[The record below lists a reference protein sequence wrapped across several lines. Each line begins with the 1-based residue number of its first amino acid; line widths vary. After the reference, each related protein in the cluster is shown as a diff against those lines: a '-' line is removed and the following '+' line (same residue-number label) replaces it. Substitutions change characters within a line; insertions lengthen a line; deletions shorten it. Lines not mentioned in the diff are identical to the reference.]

1 VIGETVSHYRIVGKL
16 GGGGMGIVYEAEDTR
31 LGRHVALKFIPEQF
45 LNDRKSVERFER
57 EARAASQLNHPNI
70 CIIHD
75 IDDNKGHP
83 FIVMEKLE
91 GESLKQ
97 RIRGGKPMDLDH
109 LLDVA
114 IQMADALIASHAKGI
129 IHRDIKPANIFL
141 TTTGQAKILDFGLA
155 KLSRDANITTDSNIP
170 VIEESLT
177 AVGVLPGTAV
187 YMSPEQARGEDLDPR
202 SDIFSFGVVLYEM
215 ATGRKPFSGTNIVTT
230 LDAVM
235 NKKPPAP
242 RTLVP
247 NLSPELEAIIGR
259 AMEKDR
265 GKRYQNAAEI
275 KADLQVLKRETES
288 GVTAAGLAH
297 TAKIRLLTN
306 TFQSSNRKPI
316 YVLLVVTLLLLT
328 IVVPLG
334 IWVLKHRTAATAS
347 VTKGNTIAVLPLQ
360 NISGDSSIDYLRY
373 ALSDELSNV
382 LTYTRSLEVRPF
394 SMTRKYSG
402 GDADP
407 GKAGRELHVATVV
420 TGHYLAEG
428 DNVVVTLEAIDVK
441 NSRVVWQK
449 SLPPTKKSDLIALQS
464 ELQKQVQQGFL
475 SALGYAGGVMDTS
488 TYPENAQAFDLY
500 LRSIAIL
507 HDAGPN
513 EQGINMLEQAV
524 KLDPTYAPA
533 WDALGQRYYFEAVY
547 AQGGPEIYKKSD
559 EAFQRAL
566 DLEPSRMSAA
576 LGLVRNQ
583 VEKGELSKAYVA
595 ASNMVKQRPTDAD
608 THYSLSY
615 VLRYA
620 GLLDEA
626 AQECNTALGIR
637 PGDYNF
643 RSCALA
649 FTELGKNDRAIEF
662 LKLDPGSDFA
672 RDNLPAIYLRKGDV
686 QAANQAAQQMSDTPA
701 FMPAFVK
708 GCLNRAPA
716 AELDKLA
723 ADAETK
729 LLPERDSE
737 LKYIQGSMLAYC
749 GKPVVGMKFLRR
761 AVEQNY
767 CAYTALQIDPLLRQ
781 IRGTPGFDQI
791 LGMAKQCQDRFMTA
805 RGQVK

>member
-1 VIGETVSHYRIVGKL
+1 
-16 GGGGMGIVYEAEDTR
+16 MGIVYEAEDTR

-97 RIRGGKPMDLDH
+97 RIRGGKPMDLDQ

-170 VIEESLT
+170 LIEESLT

-242 RTLVP
+242 RTIVP
-247 NLSPELEAIIGR
+247 TLSPELEAIIGR
-259 AMEKDR
+259 SMEKDR
-265 GKRYQNAAEI
+265 SKRYQSAAEV
-275 KADLQVLKRETES
+275 KADLQVLRRETES
-288 GVTAAGLAH
+288 GITASALAH
-297 TAKIRLLTN
+297 TAKIRLITN
-306 TFQSSNRKPI
+306 TFQSSSRKPI
-316 YVLLVVTLLLLT
+316 YVLLGLTALLLT

-334 IWVLKHRTAATAS
+334 IWVLRHRSTAAVS
-347 VTKGNTIAVLPLQ
+347 VGSRNTIAVLPLQ
-360 NISGDSSIDYLRY
+360 NVSGDPSIDYLRY

-394 SMTRKYSG
+394 STTRKYSG
-402 GDADP
+402 GDVDP
-407 GKAGRELHVATVV
+407 GKAGRELRVATVV
-420 TGHYLAEG
+420 TGHYLAAG
-428 DNVVVTLEAIDVK
+428 DNVAVTLEAIDVK
-441 NSRVVWQK
+441 NNRVVWQK
-449 SLPPTKKSDLIALQS
+449 ALPPAKKSELIALQS
-464 ELQKQVQQGFL
+464 ELQKQVQQGFVTT
-475 SALGYAGGVMDTS
+475 LGYAGGVMDTS
-488 TYPENAQAFDLY
+488 TYPQNPEAFDLY
-500 LRSIAIL
+500 LRSIAIA
-507 HDAGPN
+507 HDSGPN
-513 EQGINMLEQAV
+513 TQGINMLEQAV
-524 KLDPTYAPA
+524 KLDPMYAPA

-547 AQGGPEIYKKSD
+547 AEGGPEIYKRAD
-559 EAFQRAL
+559 EAFQQAL
-566 DLEPSRMSAA
+566 NLEPSRMSAA

-583 VEKGELSKAYVA
+583 VEKGELSKAYTA
-595 ASNMVKQRPTDAD
+595 ATEMVKRRQNDAD
-608 THYSLSY
+608 AHYSLSY

-620 GLLDEA
+620 GLLEEA
-626 AQECNTALGIR
+626 TQECNTALGIR

-662 LKLDPGSDFA
+662 LKLDWGSDFA
-672 RDNLPAIYLRKGDV
+672 RDNLPAIHLRKGDLLT
-686 QAANQAAQQMSDTPA
+686 ANQAAQQMSNTPA

-708 GCLNRAPA
+708 ACLNRAPA
-716 AELDKLA
+716 PELDRLA
-723 ADAETK
+723 VDAEAK
-729 LLPERDSE
+729 LLLERDPE

-749 GKPVVGMKFLRR
+749 GRPVVGMKFLRR

-767 CAYTALQIDPLLRQ
+767 CANTALQIDPLLRQ
-781 IRGTPGFDQI
+781 VRGTPGFDQI
-791 LGMAKQCQDRFMTA
+791 LALSKQCQDKFMSA
-805 RGQVK
+805 RQAAR

>member
-97 RIRGGKPMDLDH
+97 RIRGGKPMDLDQ

-242 RTLVP
+242 RTIVP
-247 NLSPELEAIIGR
+247 TLSPELQAIIGR
-259 AMEKDR
+259 SMEKDR
-265 GKRYQNAAEI
+265 SKRYQSAAEV
-275 KADLQVLKRETES
+275 KADLQVLRRETES
-288 GVTAAGLAH
+288 GVTASALAH
-297 TAKIRLLTN
+297 TAKIRLITN
-306 TFQSSNRKPI
+306 TFQSSSRKPV
-316 YVLLVVTLLLLT
+316 YVLLGLTALLLT

-334 IWVLKHRTAATAS
+334 IWVLRHRSTAAVS
-347 VTKGNTIAVLPLQ
+347 VESRNTIAVLPLQ
-360 NISGDSSIDYLRY
+360 NVSGDPSIDYLRY

-394 SMTRKYSG
+394 STTRKYSG
-402 GDADP
+402 GDVDP
-407 GKAGRELHVATVV
+407 GKAGRELRVATVV
-420 TGHYLAEG
+420 TGHYLAAG
-428 DNVVVTLEAIDVK
+428 DNVAVTLEAIDVK
-441 NSRVVWQK
+441 NNRVVWQK
-449 SLPPTKKSDLIALQS
+449 ALPPAKKSELIALQS
-464 ELQKQVQQGFL
+464 ELQKQVQQGFVT
-475 SALGYAGGVMDTS
+475 ALGYAGGVMDTS
-488 TYPENAQAFDLY
+488 TYPQNTEAFDLY
-500 LRSIAIL
+500 LRSIAIS
-507 HDAGPN
+507 HDSGPN
-513 EQGINMLEQAV
+513 AQGINMLEQAV
-524 KLDPTYAPA
+524 KLDPMYAPA

-547 AQGGPEIYKKSD
+547 AEGGPEIYKRSD
-559 EAFQRAL
+559 EAFQQAL
-566 DLEPSRMSAA
+566 NLEPSRMSAA

-583 VEKGELSKAYVA
+583 VEKGELSKAYTA
-595 ASNMVKQRPTDAD
+595 ATEMVKRRQNDAD
-608 THYSLSY
+608 AHYSLSY

-620 GLLDEA
+620 GLLEEA
-626 AQECNTALGIR
+626 TQECNTALGIR

-662 LKLDPGSDFA
+662 LKLDWGSDFA
-672 RDNLPAIYLRKGDV
+672 RDNLPAIYLRKGDLLT
-686 QAANQAAQQMSDTPA
+686 ANQAAQQMSNTPA

-708 GCLNRAPA
+708 ACLNRAPA
-716 AELDKLA
+716 PELDRLA
-723 ADAETK
+723 VDAEAK
-729 LLPERDSE
+729 LLSERDPE

-749 GKPVVGMKFLRR
+749 GRPVVGMKFLRR

-767 CAYTALQIDPLLRQ
+767 CANTALQIDPLLRQ
-781 IRGTPGFDQI
+781 VRGTPGFDQI
-791 LGMAKQCQDRFMTA
+791 LALSKQCQDKFMSA
-805 RGQVK
+805 RQAAR

>member
-1 VIGETVSHYRIVGKL
+1 
-16 GGGGMGIVYEAEDTR
+16 MGIVYEAEDTR

-97 RIRGGKPMDLDH
+97 RIRGGQPMDLEH

-114 IQMADALIASHAKGI
+114 IQIADALIASHAKGI

-187 YMSPEQARGEDLDPR
+187 YMSPEQARGEELDPR
-202 SDIFSFGVVLYEM
+202 SDIFSFGIVLYEM
-215 ATGRKPFSGTNIVTT
+215 ATGKKPFSGTNIVTT

-242 RTLVP
+242 RTILP
-247 NLSPELEAIIGR
+247 TLSAELEAIIGR

-265 GKRYQNAAEI
+265 SKRYQNAAEM
-275 KADLQVLKRETES
+275 KADLQLLRRETES

-297 TAKIRLLTN
+297 TAKIRLITN
-306 TFQSSNRKPI
+306 TFQSSSRKPI
-316 YVLLVVTLLLLT
+316 YALLAITALLLT
-328 IVVPLG
+328 ILVPLG
-334 IWVLKHRTAATAS
+334 TWVLRHRSMATAS
-347 VTKGNTIAVLPLQ
+347 GSARNTIAVLPLQ
-360 NISGDSSIDYLRY
+360 NVSGDPSMDYLRY

-382 LTYTRSLEVRPF
+382 LTYTRSLEIRPF

-402 GDADP
+402 SDVDP
-407 GKAGRELHVATVV
+407 GKAGRELRVATVV
-420 TGHYLAEG
+420 TGHYLAQG

-441 NSRVVWQK
+441 NNRVVWQK
-449 SLPPTKKSDLIALQS
+449 ALPPTKKSDLIALQS

-475 SALGYAGGVMDTS
+475 TALGYAGGVMDTS
-488 TYPENAQAFDLY
+488 TYPENPQAFDLY

-513 EQGINMLEQAV
+513 SQAITMLEQAV

-533 WDALGQRYYFEAVY
+533 WDALGRRYYFEAVY
-547 AQGGPEIYKKSD
+547 AQGGPDVYKKSD
-559 EAFQRAL
+559 EAFQKAL
-566 DLEPSRMSAA
+566 DLEPSRMTAA
-576 LGLVRNQ
+576 EGLVQNQ
-583 VEKGELSKAYVA
+583 VEKGELAMAYVA
-595 ASNMVKQRPTDAD
+595 ASNMVKGRPNDAD
-608 THYSLSY
+608 THYSLAY

-649 FTELGKNDRAIEF
+649 FTELGGNDRALEF
-662 LKLDPGSDFA
+662 LRLDPGSEFS
-672 RDNLPAIYLRKGDV
+672 RDNAPAIYLRKGDMQAAV
-686 QAANQAAQQMSDTPA
+686 QAALQMSDNPS
-701 FMPAFVK
+701 FMPGFVK
-708 GCLNRAPA
+708 ACLNRAPA
-716 AELDKLA
+716 AEMDKFA
-723 ADAETK
+723 ADVEAK
-729 LLPERDSE
+729 LLPERDPE

-749 GKPVVGMKFLRR
+749 GKPVIGMKFLRR

-781 IRGTPGFDQI
+781 IRGTPGFEQI
-791 LGMAKQCQDRFMTA
+791 LAQSKQCQERFMSA
-805 RGQVK
+805 RQGTR

>member
-1 VIGETVSHYRIVGKL
+1 
-16 GGGGMGIVYEAEDTR
+16 MGIVYEAEDTR

-97 RIRGGKPMDLDH
+97 RIRGGKPMDLDQ

-170 VIEESLT
+170 LIEESLT

-242 RTLVP
+242 RTIVP
-247 NLSPELEAIIGR
+247 TLSPELEAIIGR
-259 AMEKDR
+259 SMEKDR
-265 GKRYQNAAEI
+265 SKRYQSAAEV
-275 KADLQVLKRETES
+275 KADLQVLRRETES
-288 GVTAAGLAH
+288 GITASALAH
-297 TAKIRLLTN
+297 TAKIRLITN
-306 TFQSSNRKPI
+306 TFQSSSRKPI
-316 YVLLVVTLLLLT
+316 YVLLGLTALLLT

-334 IWVLKHRTAATAS
+334 IWVLRHRSTAAVS
-347 VTKGNTIAVLPLQ
+347 VGSRNTIAVLPLQ
-360 NISGDSSIDYLRY
+360 NVSGDPSIDYLRY

-394 SMTRKYSG
+394 STTRKYSG
-402 GDADP
+402 GDVDP
-407 GKAGRELHVATVV
+407 GKAGRELRVATVV
-420 TGHYLAEG
+420 TGHYLAAG
-428 DNVVVTLEAIDVK
+428 DNVAVTLEAIDVK
-441 NSRVVWQK
+441 NNRVVWQK
-449 SLPPTKKSDLIALQS
+449 ALPPAKKSELIALQS
-464 ELQKQVQQGFL
+464 ELQKQVQQGFVTT
-475 SALGYAGGVMDTS
+475 LGYAGGVMDTS
-488 TYPENAQAFDLY
+488 TYPQNPEAFDLY
-500 LRSIAIL
+500 LRSIAIA
-507 HDAGPN
+507 HDSGPN
-513 EQGINMLEQAV
+513 TQGINMLEQAV
-524 KLDPTYAPA
+524 KLDPMYAPA

-547 AQGGPEIYKKSD
+547 AEGGPEIYKRSD
-559 EAFQRAL
+559 EAFQQAL
-566 DLEPSRMSAA
+566 NLEPSRMSAA

-583 VEKGELSKAYVA
+583 VEKGELSKAYTA
-595 ASNMVKQRPTDAD
+595 ATEMVKRRQNDAD
-608 THYSLSY
+608 AHYSLSY

-620 GLLDEA
+620 GLLEEA
-626 AQECNTALGIR
+626 TQECNTALGIR

-662 LKLDPGSDFA
+662 LKLDWGSDFA
-672 RDNLPAIYLRKGDV
+672 RDNLPAIHLRKGDLLT
-686 QAANQAAQQMSDTPA
+686 ANQAAQQMSNTPA

-708 GCLNRAPA
+708 ACLNRAPA
-716 AELDKLA
+716 PELDRLA
-723 ADAETK
+723 VDAEAK
-729 LLPERDSE
+729 LLLERDPE

-749 GKPVVGMKFLRR
+749 GRPVVGMKFLRR

-767 CAYTALQIDPLLRQ
+767 CANTALQIDPLLRQ
-781 IRGTPGFDQI
+781 VRGTPGFDQI
-791 LGMAKQCQDRFMTA
+791 LALSKQCQDKFMSA
-805 RGQVK
+805 RQAAR

>member
-1 VIGETVSHYRIVGKL
+1 
-16 GGGGMGIVYEAEDTR
+16 MGIVYEAEDTR

-97 RIRGGKPMDLDH
+97 RIRGGKPMDLDQ

-242 RTLVP
+242 RTIVP
-247 NLSPELEAIIGR
+247 TLSPELEAIIGR
-259 AMEKDR
+259 SMEKDR
-265 GKRYQNAAEI
+265 SKRYQSAAEV
-275 KADLQVLKRETES
+275 KADLQVLRRETES
-288 GVTAAGLAH
+288 GITASALAH
-297 TAKIRLLTN
+297 TAKIRLITN
-306 TFQSSNRKPI
+306 TFQSSSRKPI
-316 YVLLVVTLLLLT
+316 YVLLGLTALLLT

-334 IWVLKHRTAATAS
+334 IWVLRHRSTAAVS
-347 VTKGNTIAVLPLQ
+347 VGSRNTIAVLPLQ
-360 NISGDSSIDYLRY
+360 NVSGDPSIDYLRY

-394 SMTRKYSG
+394 STTRKYSG
-402 GDADP
+402 GDVDP
-407 GKAGRELHVATVV
+407 GKAGRELRVATVV
-420 TGHYLAEG
+420 TGHYLAAG
-428 DNVVVTLEAIDVK
+428 DNVAVTLEAIDVK
-441 NSRVVWQK
+441 NNRVVWQK
-449 SLPPTKKSDLIALQS
+449 ALPPAKKSELIALQS
-464 ELQKQVQQGFL
+464 ELQKQVQQGFVTT
-475 SALGYAGGVMDTS
+475 LGYAGGVMDTS
-488 TYPENAQAFDLY
+488 TYPQNPEAFDLY
-500 LRSIAIL
+500 LRSIAIA
-507 HDAGPN
+507 HDSGPN
-513 EQGINMLEQAV
+513 TQGINMLEQAV
-524 KLDPTYAPA
+524 KLDPMYAPA

-547 AQGGPEIYKKSD
+547 AEGGPEIYKRSD
-559 EAFQRAL
+559 EAFQQAL
-566 DLEPSRMSAA
+566 NLEPSRMSAA

-583 VEKGELSKAYVA
+583 VEKGELSKAYTA
-595 ASNMVKQRPTDAD
+595 ATEMVKRRQNDAD
-608 THYSLSY
+608 AHYSLSY

-620 GLLDEA
+620 GLLEEA
-626 AQECNTALGIR
+626 TQECNTALGIR

-662 LKLDPGSDFA
+662 LKLDWGSDFA
-672 RDNLPAIYLRKGDV
+672 RDNLPAIHLRKGDLLT
-686 QAANQAAQQMSDTPA
+686 ANQAAQQMSNTPA

-708 GCLNRAPA
+708 ACLNRAPA
-716 AELDKLA
+716 PELDRLA
-723 ADAETK
+723 VDAEAK
-729 LLPERDSE
+729 LLLERDPE

-749 GKPVVGMKFLRR
+749 GRPVVGMKFLRR

-767 CAYTALQIDPLLRQ
+767 CANTALQIDPLLRQ
-781 IRGTPGFDQI
+781 VRGTPGFDQI
-791 LGMAKQCQDRFMTA
+791 LALSKQCQDKFMSA
-805 RGQVK
+805 RQAAR

>member
-97 RIRGGKPMDLDH
+97 RIRGGKPMDLDQ

-170 VIEESLT
+170 LIEESLT

-242 RTLVP
+242 RTIVP
-247 NLSPELEAIIGR
+247 TLSPELEAIIGR
-259 AMEKDR
+259 SMEKDR
-265 GKRYQNAAEI
+265 SKRYQSAAEV
-275 KADLQVLKRETES
+275 KADLQVLRRETES
-288 GVTAAGLAH
+288 GITASALAH
-297 TAKIRLLTN
+297 TAKIRLITN
-306 TFQSSNRKPI
+306 TFQSSSRKPI
-316 YVLLVVTLLLLT
+316 YVLLGLTALLLT

-334 IWVLKHRTAATAS
+334 IWVLRHRSTAAVS
-347 VTKGNTIAVLPLQ
+347 VGSRNTIAVLPLQ
-360 NISGDSSIDYLRY
+360 NVSGDPSIDYLRY

-394 SMTRKYSG
+394 STTRKYSG
-402 GDADP
+402 GDVDP
-407 GKAGRELHVATVV
+407 GKAGRELRVATVV
-420 TGHYLAEG
+420 TGHYLAAG
-428 DNVVVTLEAIDVK
+428 DNVAVTLEAIDVK
-441 NSRVVWQK
+441 NNRVVWQK
-449 SLPPTKKSDLIALQS
+449 ALPPAKKSELIALQS
-464 ELQKQVQQGFL
+464 ELQKQVQQGFVT
-475 SALGYAGGVMDTS
+475 ALGYAGGVMDTS
-488 TYPENAQAFDLY
+488 TYPQNPEAFDLY
-500 LRSIAIL
+500 LRSIAIA
-507 HDAGPN
+507 HDSGPN
-513 EQGINMLEQAV
+513 AQGINMLEQAV
-524 KLDPTYAPA
+524 KLDPMYAPA

-547 AQGGPEIYKKSD
+547 AEGGPEIYKRSD
-559 EAFQRAL
+559 EAFQQAL
-566 DLEPSRMSAA
+566 NLEPSRMSAA

-583 VEKGELSKAYVA
+583 VEKGELSKAYTA
-595 ASNMVKQRPTDAD
+595 ATEMVKRRQNDAD
-608 THYSLSY
+608 AHYSLSY

-620 GLLDEA
+620 GLLEEA
-626 AQECNTALGIR
+626 TQECNTALGIR

-662 LKLDPGSDFA
+662 LKLDWGSDVA
-672 RDNLPAIYLRKGDV
+672 RDNLPAIHLRKGDLLT
-686 QAANQAAQQMSDTPA
+686 ANQAAQQMSNTPA

-708 GCLNRAPA
+708 ACLNRAPA
-716 AELDKLA
+716 PELDRLA
-723 ADAETK
+723 VDAEAK
-729 LLPERDSE
+729 LLLERDPE

-749 GKPVVGMKFLRR
+749 GRPVVGMKFLRR

-767 CAYTALQIDPLLRQ
+767 CANTALQIDPLLRQ
-781 IRGTPGFDQI
+781 VRGTPGFDQI
-791 LGMAKQCQDRFMTA
+791 LALSKQCQDKFMSA
-805 RGQVK
+805 RQAAR